1 MNERAIE
8 RAASIEANGPVF
20 ILVEP
25 QLGENIGACAR
36 AMLNCGQGRL
46 RIVRPRD
53 GWPNAKAFAAA
64 SGADL
69 VLERAEIFAGLGAA
83 IADLTT
89 VLATTARPRG
99 LAKPVY
105 SLRGGIADLR
115 ARRDRGERVGIV
127 FGPERA
133 GLTSEDLSLCTG
145 VLTAEINP
153 AFSSL
158 NLAHACVLVAHQW
171 YDQGSDQPPRAVP
184 MGDSRPATQ
193 AEFDAFM
200 THLGERITDAGF
212 FSNPEMKPAV
222 LRNLRAAFARMGPSE
237 QELRTLHGVV
247 AVLAG
252 RKWR

>member
-1 MNERAIE
+1 MPDRAQ
-8 RAASIEANGPVF
+8 SVEANGPAF

-36 AMLNCGQGRL
+36 AMLNCAQGHL

-53 GWPNAKAFAAA
+53 GWPNEKAFAAA
-64 SGADL
+64 SGADV
-69 VLERAEIFAGLGAA
+69 VLDRAQIFGSLREAV
-83 IADLTT
+83 ADLNTT
-89 VLATTARPRG
+89 LATTARPRG
-99 LAKPVY
+99 LAKPVF
-105 SLRGGIADLR
+105 SLRGGVAELR
-115 ARRDRGERVGIV
+115 ARRDAGEKIGIV

-133 GLTSEDLSLCTG
+133 GLTTEDLSLCTG

-171 YDQGSDQPPRAVP
+171 YDQGSDQPPVAVP

-193 AEFDAFM
+193 EEFDGFM
-200 THLGERITDAGF
+200 THLGDRITDAGF
-212 FSNPEMKPAV
+212 FSNPEMKPSV
-222 LRNLRAAFARMGPSE
+222 MRNLRAAFARMGPSE
-237 QELRTLHGVV
+237 QELRTLHGVI

>member
-1 MNERAIE
+1 MPDRAQ
-8 RAASIEANGPVF
+8 SIEANGPAF

-25 QLGENIGACAR
+25 QLGENVGACAR
-36 AMLNCGQGRL
+36 AMLNCGQGHL

-53 GWPNAKAFAAA
+53 GWPNEKAFAAA
-64 SGADL
+64 SGADI
-69 VLERAEIFAGLGAA
+69 VLERAQLFGSLREAV
-83 IADLTT
+83 ADLHA

-99 LAKPVY
+99 LAKPVF
-105 SLRGGIADLR
+105 SLRGGVADLR
-115 ARRDRGERVGIV
+115 ARRDAGEKVGIV

-133 GLTSEDLSLCTG
+133 GLTTEDLSLCTG

-171 YDQGSDQPPRAVP
+171 YDQGSDQPAVAVP
-184 MGDSRPATQ
+184 LGDSRPATQ
-193 AEFDAFM
+193 DEFDGFM
-200 THLGERITDAGF
+200 THLGDRITDAGF
-212 FSNPEMKPAV
+212 FTNPEMKPSV
-222 LRNLRAAFARMGPSE
+222 MRNLRAAFARMGPSE
-237 QELRTLHGVV
+237 QELRTLHGVI